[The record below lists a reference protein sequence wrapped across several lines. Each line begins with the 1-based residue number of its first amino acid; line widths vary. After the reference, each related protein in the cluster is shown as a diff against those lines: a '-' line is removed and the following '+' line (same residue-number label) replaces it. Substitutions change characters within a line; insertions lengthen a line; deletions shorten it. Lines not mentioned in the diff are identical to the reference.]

1 MSVCELG
8 FSDVGGFRAFV
19 GRHDVEFDRVIFRE
33 AFEAFALNR
42 GEMHEH
48 IRRAIFR
55 SDEAEPFRVIEPL
68 YFTFGSHVDK
78 YLYCFDFHGVL
89 GRSPRRD
96 KSVWTVGTDR
106 LEDTTFSAS
115 FNGFFW

>member
-48 IRRAIFR
+48 VRRAIFR

-68 YFTFGSHVDK
+68 NFSFCTHVFK
-78 YLYCFDFHGVL
+78 YLLLFQFL
-89 GRSPRRD
+89 PLFWESPP
-96 KSVWTVGTDR
+96 SS
-106 LEDTTFSAS
+106 E
-115 FNGFFW
+115 